1 MGQWGG
7 FGSQIFIKLTEASPR
22 SANQDNSNGLTPSN
36 GRTTVPEFPSGQP
49 MPLELTPVEVLPRLE
64 ADEARAFN
72 YSFVGFMLMDND
84 LLEAV
89 IISNSGS
96 SRSPEKKARSILKAV
111 AVALRHYS
119 MDSKY
124 NESPLRAA
132 CWMVAQYIEAQVA
145 AGTHEYH

>member
-1 MGQWGG
+1 
-7 FGSQIFIKLTEASPR
+7 
-22 SANQDNSNGLTPSN
+22 
-36 GRTTVPEFPSGQP
+36 
-49 MPLELTPVEVLPRLE
+49 MPLEPTPVEVLPRLE
-64 ADEARAFN
+64 ADEVRAFN

-89 IISNSGS
+89 IISNSGN
-96 SRSPEKKARSILKAV
+96 SRSPEKKAKSILKAV
-111 AVALRHYS
+111 AAALRHHS

-145 AGTHEYH
+145 AGAHEYH